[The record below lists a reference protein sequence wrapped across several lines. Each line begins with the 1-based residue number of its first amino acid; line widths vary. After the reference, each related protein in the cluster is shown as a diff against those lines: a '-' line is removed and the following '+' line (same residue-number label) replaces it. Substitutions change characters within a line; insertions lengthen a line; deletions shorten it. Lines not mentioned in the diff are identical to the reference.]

1 MGKAQ
6 SSFKFRKCFML
17 FLTFLGAGRLLVL
30 LRGSTGGAAAA
41 GSGLALPAALQAALR
56 IPCCRVGHVSLC
68 LLPEIRVTTLY

>member
-1 MGKAQ
+1 
-6 SSFKFRKCFML
+6 ML

-56 IPCCRVGHVSLC
+56 IPCGRVSHVSLC

>member
-17 FLTFLGAGRLLVL
+17 VLTFLGAGQLLVL
-30 LRGSTGGAAAA
+30 LRCTTGGTAAT

-56 IPCCRVGHVSLC
+56 IPCSRVGHVSLC

>member
-6 SSFKFRKCFML
+6 SSFKFRKRFML
-17 FLTFLGAGRLLVL
+17 ILTFLGAGRLLVL

-56 IPCCRVGHVSLC
+56 IPCGRVSHVSLC
-68 LLPEIRVTTLY
+68 LLPEIRVTALY

>member
-1 MGKAQ
+1 
-6 SSFKFRKCFML
+6 ML

-56 IPCCRVGHVSLC
+56 IPCGWDCHVSLC
-68 LLPEIRVTTLY
+68 LLPEIRVITLY

>member
-1 MGKAQ
+1 
-6 SSFKFRKCFML
+6 ML

-56 IPCCRVGHVSLC
+56 IPRGRVSHVSLC
-68 LLPEIRVTTLY
+68 LLPEIRIPTSF

>member
-6 SSFKFRKCFML
+6 SSVKLRKSFML

-68 LLPEIRVTTLY
+68 LLPEVRVTTLY